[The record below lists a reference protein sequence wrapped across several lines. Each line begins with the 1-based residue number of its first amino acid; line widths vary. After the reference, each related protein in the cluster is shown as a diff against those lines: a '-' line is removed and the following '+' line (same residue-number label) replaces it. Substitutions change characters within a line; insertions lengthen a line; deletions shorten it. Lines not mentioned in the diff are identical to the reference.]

1 MENKV
6 NNEVYQ
12 PFEPENEVK
21 AFIYQQVQDLERFT
35 KDFGSL
41 AVYVE
46 KENGVHG
53 TDKEPYERFAVTFV
67 LAPESVNLQIRAES
81 NDIFEAC
88 RIGKEEAQKRLNSII
103 NVMGEQDPTAAL
115 EGRKGYLH

>member
-1 MENKV
+1 MENKLS
-6 NNEVYQ
+6 NEVFQ

-46 KENGVHG
+46 KENGLEG
-53 TDKEPYERFAVTFV
+53 QEKQPYEKFAVTFV

-81 NDIFEAC
+81 NDIYEAC
-88 RIGKEEAQKRLNSII
+88 RIGKEEAQKRLSSII
-103 NVMGEQDPTAAL
+103 NVMGEQDPAAAL
-115 EGRKGYLH
+115 EGRQGYLH